1 MRGATGAA
9 LSVVARLDRAIQYS
23 RGAGDQSGSLGV
35 LDIPPSRDM
44 TTVCERTIF
53 APSRHGL
60 LRGGAGTCIDA
71 RRNTSTPHLD
81 QAPDVG

>member
-44 TTVCERTIF
+44 TTV
-53 APSRHGL
+53 
-60 LRGGAGTCIDA
+60 
-71 RRNTSTPHLD
+71 
-81 QAPDVG
+81 